1 MSLAMTKTEREAF
14 LADLH
19 VGVVSINRQG
29 EGPLSA
35 PIWYMYEDGLV
46 LFSTGGTSRKG
57 KLMMVGERISMVV
70 QTETAP
76 YQYVSI
82 EGPIVEREPAEV
94 DRDVLPMAIRY
105 LGDEMGAA
113 YAASSSGEGSVLIK
127 MKPEKWLSVDYNKR

>member
-14 LADLH
+14 LAACH
-19 VGVVSINRQG
+19 VGVVSINRQN

-46 LFSTGGTSRKG
+46 LFSTGGDSRKG
-57 KLMMVGERISMVV
+57 KLMTLGERISMVV

-82 EGPIVEREPAEV
+82 EGPIVTRDPADV

-105 LGDEMGAA
+105 LGEEMGTA
-113 YAASSSGEGSVLIK
+113 YAGGSSGDGSVLIK

>member
-1 MSLAMTKTEREAF
+1 MSLAMTKTERDAF
-14 LADLH
+14 LADCH
-19 VGVVSINRQG
+19 VGVVSINRQS

-46 LFSTGGTSRKG
+46 LFSTGGDSRKG
-57 KLMMVGERISMVV
+57 KLMTLGERISMVV

-82 EGPIVEREPAEV
+82 EGPIVARQPADV

-105 LGDEMGAA
+105 LGDKMGTA
-113 YAASSSGEGSVLIK
+113 YAKGSSGEGSVLIK
-127 MKPEKWLSVDYNKR
+127 MKPEKWLSVDYNKG